1 MGGTRSEAGF
11 SLLETLIALS
21 LVGIAM
27 TGLLVA
33 FVGSGK
39 FGVLSRR
46 QANAVALGRSI
57 ASELQAVPWGDARL
71 ANTNTSNDANFADP
85 DGRFALP
92 SLPTGSDAP
101 DYTYPVGDPDHP
113 SGVFNVGDEQYTVY
127 INVAPDGTQGL
138 LFAVIVRYRVGS
150 AAGGTYMRA
159 VVLGYR
165 YNPAS
170 VGARQ
175 LPI

>member
-1 MGGTRSEAGF
+1 MGGFRSEARGF

-21 LVGIAM
+21 LVGVAM

-46 QANAVALGRSI
+46 QANAMALGRSI
-57 ASELQAVPWGDARL
+57 ASQIDAAPWGDARL
-71 ANTNTSNDANFADP
+71 ANTNSDNDAAFGDP
-85 DGRFALP
+85 NGRFALP
-92 SLPTGSDAP
+92 ALPTGSNAP
-101 DYTYPVGDPDHP
+101 DSSLGA
-113 SGVFNVGDEQYTVY
+113 FKVGDESYDVY
-127 INVAPDGTQGL
+127 VNVAPDGTLGV
-138 LFAVIVRYRVGS
+138 LFAVIVRYRVGNS
-150 AAGGTYMRA
+150 GEGTYMRA

-165 YNPAS
+165 YNPA
-170 VGARQ
+170 VAGVRQ